1 MASVAAEVQAKH
13 YRRPWYWLIVLG
25 VAAFAATAFVVW
37 NARSRI
43 ALSDRQFEA
52 MQMLRLQQMQQRIDD
67 YFLSAKELAA
77 LGAQTLGHIRG
88 DSALLRTLTLETFR
102 GHQDPEVYGLGVFYA
117 PYMFDAHTEL
127 VSDYVHSGSREYTPF
142 DRRLPGGG
150 VEVYEA
156 TSERNAAT
164 EYATQEWYRSAVA
177 RRGKSDIVGPYTE
190 DGRSFISVVQAFYR
204 NGRLAGVAS
213 VDTLERWYKAMMVAA
228 VARGDIAWIQIGAN
242 GGWRLGTSSL
252 PKDISSRIDRG
263 VPLRGSRAILHLS
276 SDASGLFASNRQDV
290 TAAALLIVV
299 IWGLAA
305 IIAALLLQRWRANEE
320 TIDLELRQAR
330 LENEIALAQ
339 TVAAE
344 LRKAAYT
351 DALTG
356 LPNRAAFLERTA
368 EMLAPAENGSGRA
381 VLFIDLD
388 GFNVINE
395 TLGHLAGDELLRLMA
410 RRLADDGR
418 EDMLATLGGD
428 EFVLV
433 AHGDERAAWKKA
445 EHVLEVIAQP
455 FVLGGRNIRP
465 NASVGIAFAAATYTK
480 PDDLLR
486 DAGIAV
492 NEAKRRG
499 RRRIVVFDEAM
510 RRQAAEDAE
519 LETSL
524 RHAIE
529 RRELVPYY
537 QPIVNIAT
545 GAIASFEALVRWNH
559 PGGGIVEA
567 GQFMQFAE
575 AHALVHE
582 VDSLVLPQVV
592 QHCTTL
598 FSLFPETSVAVN
610 LSTAE
615 LSDQDLAERIE
626 KLLAEH
632 EISPSRLKLEITET
646 SMMMPSE
653 EATAN
658 LKALREIG
666 VQLVLDDF
674 GTGYSSLAYLQ
685 RLPVVGLKIDRS
697 FVEHVAHDTRIE
709 ELVRNIVALAHTFS
723 LYTVAEGV
731 ETNEQLEVLSKIGV
745 TYAQGYWYSPAVD
758 ISALGALAPRPDLG
772 VTSSGPQAAAIPPAA
787 G

>member
-13 YRRPWYWLIVLG
+13 YRRPWYWLVVLG
-25 VAAFAATAFVVW
+25 VAALAATFFVAW

-43 ALSDRQFEA
+43 ALNDRQFEA
-52 MQMLRLQQMQQRIDD
+52 MQMLRLQQMKQRIDD
-67 YFLSAKELAA
+67 YFLSAKELAG
-77 LGAQTLGHIRG
+77 LCSQTLGNVRG

-102 GHQDPEVYGLGVFYA
+102 GHRDPDLYGLGVFFA
-117 PYMFDAHTEL
+117 PFMFDAHTEL
-127 VSDYVHSGSREYTPF
+127 VSDYVHSGGRRYTPF
-142 DRRLPGGG
+142 DRLLPSGV
-150 VEVYEA
+150 VEVYES
-156 TSERNAAT
+156 TNRRDPVT
-164 EYATQEWYRSAVA
+164 EYLTDEWYRTAVA
-177 RRGKSDIVGPYTE
+177 SRGKINIAGPNTE

-204 NGRLAGVAS
+204 GGHLAGVVS
-213 VDTLERWYKAMMVAA
+213 VDTLEPWYKAMMTAA
-228 VARGDIAWIQIGAN
+228 VARGDVAWLQVGAH

-252 PKDISSRIDRG
+252 PKDTSSRIDRG
-263 VPLRGSRAILHLS
+263 VPIRDSRATLHLS
-276 SDASGLFASNRQDV
+276 SDASGLFTSNRRDV
-290 TAAALLIVV
+290 IAAVLLIAA
-299 IWGLAA
+299 IWGFAA
-305 IIAALLLQRWRANEE
+305 IIVRLLLQRWQANEE
-320 TIDLELRQAR
+320 TIELELRQAR

-339 TVAAE
+339 TIAAE

-356 LPNRAAFLERTA
+356 LPNRAAFLERA
-368 EMLAPAENGSGRA
+368 ADVLAQAGDGVGHA

-388 GFNVINE
+388 HFKVINE
-395 TLGHLAGDELLRLMA
+395 TLGHLAGDELLRLIA
-410 RRLADDGR
+410 LRLAGDVPS
-418 EDMLATLGGD
+418 DMLATLGGD
-428 EFVLV
+428 EFVIV
-433 AHGDERAAWKKA
+433 AHGDERDTRKKA
-445 EHVLEVIAQP
+445 ERAMELIARP
-455 FVLGGRNIRP
+455 LVLGGRNIRP
-465 NASVGIAFAAATYTK
+465 HASIGIAFAGATYMK

-499 RRRIVVFDEAM
+499 RRRIVVFDAAM

-529 RRELVPYY
+529 RHELVPYY

-545 GAIASFEALVRWNH
+545 GAIASFEALVRWNR
-559 PGGGIVEA
+559 PERGTVEA

-575 AHALVHE
+575 SHALVHE

-592 QHCTTL
+592 RHCATL
-598 FSLFPETSVAVN
+598 FGLVPEASVAVN
-610 LSTAE
+610 LSAAE
-615 LSDQDLAERIE
+615 LSDRDLAGRIE
-626 KLLAEH
+626 TLLAEH
-632 EISPSRLKLEITET
+632 KISPSRLKLEITET
-646 SMMMPSE
+646 SMMTPSD

-658 LKALREIG
+658 LKQLRGIG

-697 FVEHVAHDTRIE
+697 FVEHIARDTRIE

-731 ETNEQLEVLSKIGV
+731 ENKEQLNILSKIGV
-745 TYAQGYWYSPAVD
+745 TFAQGYLYSPAVD
-758 ISALGALAPRPDLG
+758 IAAVAALAARIFPG
-772 VTSSGPQAAAIPPAA
+772 ATSLDPPGAASPPIA